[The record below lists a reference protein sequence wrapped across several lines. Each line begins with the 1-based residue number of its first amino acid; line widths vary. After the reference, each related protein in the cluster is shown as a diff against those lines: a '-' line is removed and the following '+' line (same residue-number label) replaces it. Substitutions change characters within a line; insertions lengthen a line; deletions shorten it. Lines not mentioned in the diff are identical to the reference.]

1 MRRHKPP
8 GLAASLLLRGSGLL
22 PFTTVRG
29 VSYAFRRPAR
39 RRWLPL
45 LVIFALLLVAPALAH
60 AQASSAQSP
69 RWTHDD
75 SPPAAPRGLSGTREG
90 SGVRLRWTAN
100 SETDLAGYTVYRAL
114 SPSGPF
120 AAVNPRLA
128 GTDEYLD
135 TTVPTGAG
143 AAWYQVSASD
153 ASGNEGGRSDLYGLS
168 LEGGAETWSVE
179 GAFPNPSRAG
189 AAVHVLAVIPNGAP
203 ELARVDVLDSG
214 GRRVRR
220 IELGTLAPGHHEVM
234 WDGKND
240 AGREV
245 APGVYRGWLVGGGTR
260 AVVRLLR
267 VP

>member
-1 MRRHKPP
+1 MRRLNPP
-8 GLAASLLLRGSGLL
+8 GLAASLLVRGSGLL

-29 VSYAFRRPAR
+29 VAHGSRRPWWQ
-39 RRWLPL
+39 RWLAV
-45 LVIFALLLVAPALAH
+45 LVIFGLLLVAPALAH
-60 AQASSAQSP
+60 AQVASAGLP
-69 RWTHDD
+69 KWTHDD

-90 SGVRLRWTAN
+90 SDVRLRWTAN
-100 SETDLAGYTVYRAL
+100 SETDLAGYSVYRAL
-114 SPSGPF
+114 SSSGPF
-120 AAVNPRLA
+120 AAVNPRLVGA
-128 GTDEYLD
+128 AEYLD
-135 TTVPTGAG
+135 TTVPAGAG

-153 ASGNEGGRSDLYGLS
+153 VSGNEGARSDLYGLS
-168 LEGGAETWSVE
+168 LEGGAENWSVE
-179 GAFPNPSRAG
+179 GAYPNPSRAG
-189 AAVHVLAVIPNGAP
+189 ALVHVLAVIPNGPP

-220 IELGTLAPGHHEVM
+220 IQLGTLAPGHHELM

-245 APGVYRGWLVGGGTR
+245 APGLYRGWLIGGGTR